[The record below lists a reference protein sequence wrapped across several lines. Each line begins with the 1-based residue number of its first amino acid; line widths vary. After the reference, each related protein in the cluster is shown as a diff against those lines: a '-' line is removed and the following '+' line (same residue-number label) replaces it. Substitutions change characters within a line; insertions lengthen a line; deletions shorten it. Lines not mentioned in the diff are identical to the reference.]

1 MYIFKYIFDLQWY
14 FPDVL
19 MLQALDAN
27 KDQTFFLCQVSQQS
41 LRYCMFPL
49 GEYLKNDVKKIA
61 KEAGLTEIAEK
72 KESMGICF
80 VGKREFQ
87 HFISEVY
94 YSNLIEYCKWGNK
107 CLL

>member
-1 MYIFKYIFDLQWY
+1 
-14 FPDVL
+14 

-41 LRYCMFPL
+41 LRHCMFPL
-49 GEYLKNDVKKIA
+49 GEYLKSDVKKIA
-61 KEAGLTEIAEK
+61 REAGLTEIAEK

-94 YSNLIEYCKWGNK
+94 IIQNLIEYYKSGS
-107 CLL
+107 